1 MIGVIDCGVG
11 NLSSVKNALDFIGA
25 ESIIIKDPNLVK
37 SVDKLLLP
45 GVGSFKVAM
54 DSLTAEGFVSEIQNF
69 ADTGKYILGI
79 CLGMQLLAET
89 GYESGITKGL
99 GLIKGKVE
107 LFKSI
112 SLRIPHMGWNGIKL
126 NNEHPILNNVKLKA
140 DFYFVHSY
148 FFNTSSVNNI
158 LTYTDYGSEFPSIV
172 CNDRKNVIGIQF
184 HPEKS
189 QKQGIKILQ
198 NFLSL

>member
-1 MIGVIDCGVG
+1 MIGVIDCGIG

-25 ESIIIKDPNLVK
+25 ESIIIKDPSLIK
-37 SVDKLLLP
+37 SMDKLILP
-45 GVGSFKVAM
+45 GVGSFNVAM
-54 DSLTAEGFVSEIQNF
+54 KSLTDQGFVSEIKNF
-69 ADTGKYILGI
+69 ANTGKYILGI
-79 CLGMQLLAET
+79 CLGMQLLADL
-89 GYESGITKGL
+89 GNESGITEGL

-107 LFKSI
+107 FLKS
-112 SLRIPHMGWNGIKL
+112 SDLRIPHMGWNGIKL
-126 NNEHPILNNVKLKA
+126 NNEHPILNNVKLRA

-148 FFNTSSVNNI
+148 FFNTDSVNNI
-158 LTYTDYGSEFPSIV
+158 LTYTDYGFEFPSIV
-172 CNDRKNVIGIQF
+172 CNDKKNVIGIQF